1 MTSSIRSH
9 ADALRAE
16 ITRVL
21 VLNAPPGS
29 AADAG
34 TDQFVAGFVDLAIH
48 ASEGNTK
55 PRDEYLAVIV
65 PSVRASGISLAESI
79 AGMVG
84 LGMGGAAVLE
94 GEQRVWWYRF
104 CADYSARMATLWE
117 ASAP

>member
-1 MTSSIRSH
+1 MSSSIRTH
-9 ADALRAE
+9 RDALRKE
-16 ITRVL
+16 MTRVL
-21 VLNAPPGS
+21 LLDVPPGT
-29 AADAG
+29 DDQG

-48 ASEGNTK
+48 ASEGNTL

-65 PSVRASGISLAESI
+65 PSVRASGITLAMSM

-94 GEQRVWWYRF
+94 GEQRLWWYRF